1 MKTAHKLTLIGVS
14 VAAAMVLSYVET
26 LIPVPFAV
34 PGIKLGL
41 ANIVALFLLY
51 KLDWKAAGL
60 VSLIR
65 VLLTGLLFGNAASL
79 AYSAAGAVLSLIVM
93 ALLKKTGA
101 FSAVGVSVSG
111 AVMHNVGQI
120 LMAVVLLG
128 TDRILWWLP
137 PLAVSGVIT
146 GLAIGAAGA
155 LLIKK
160 IGVPGIGSEVGPAAS
175 LEKDDPGESAA
186 DGKERS

>member
-1 MKTAHKLTLIGVS
+1 MKATQKLTLIGVS
-14 VAAAMVLSYVET
+14 IAAAMVLSYVET

-41 ANIVALFLLY
+41 VNTVALFLLFR
-51 KLDWKAAGL
+51 LDWKAAGL

-65 VLLTGLLFGNAASL
+65 VLLSGLLFGNAASL
-79 AYSAAGAVLSLIVM
+79 AYSAAGAALSLVVM

-101 FSAVGVSVSG
+101 FSPVGISVSG
-111 AVMHNVGQI
+111 AVAHNVGQI

-128 TDRILWWLP
+128 TDQILWWLP
-137 PLAVSGVIT
+137 ALAVSGIVT

-155 LLIKK
+155 VLIKK
-160 IGVPGIGSEVGPAAS
+160 ISIPI
-175 LEKDDPGESAA
+175 
-186 DGKERS
+186 R

>member
-1 MKTAHKLTLIGVS
+1 MKAAQKLTLIGVS
-14 VAAAMVLSYVET
+14 IAAAMVLSYVET

-41 ANIVALFLLY
+41 ANTVALFLLFR
-51 KLDWKAAGL
+51 LDWKAAGL

-65 VLLTGLLFGNAASL
+65 VLLSGLLFGNAASL
-79 AYSAAGAVLSLIVM
+79 AYSAAGAALSLVVM

-101 FSAVGVSVSG
+101 FSPVGISVSG
-111 AVMHNVGQI
+111 AVAHNVGQI

-128 TDRILWWLP
+128 TDQILWWLP
-137 PLAVSGVIT
+137 ALAVSGIVT

-155 LLIKK
+155 VLIKK
-160 IGVPGIGSEVGPAAS
+160 ISIPI
-175 LEKDDPGESAA
+175 
-186 DGKERS
+186 R

>member
-1 MKTAHKLTLIGVS
+1 MKATQKLTLIGVS
-14 VAAAMVLSYVET
+14 IAAAMVLSYVET

-41 ANIVALFLLY
+41 ANTVALFLLFR
-51 KLDWKAAGL
+51 LDWKAAGL

-65 VLLTGLLFGNAASL
+65 VLLSGLLFGNAASL
-79 AYSAAGAVLSLIVM
+79 AYSAAGAALSLVVM

-101 FSAVGVSVSG
+101 FSPVGISVSG
-111 AVMHNVGQI
+111 AVAHNVGQI

-128 TDRILWWLP
+128 TDQILWWLP
-137 PLAVSGVIT
+137 ALAASGIVT

-155 LLIKK
+155 VLIKK
-160 IGVPGIGSEVGPAAS
+160 ISIPI
-175 LEKDDPGESAA
+175 
-186 DGKERS
+186 R

>member
-1 MKTAHKLTLIGVS
+1 MKTAHKLTLIGVCT
-14 VAAAMVLSYVET
+14 AAAMVLSYVET

-34 PGIKLGL
+34 PGVKLGL

-65 VLLTGLLFGNAASL
+65 VLLSGLLFGNAASL
-79 AYSAAGAVLSLIVM
+79 AYSAAGAALSLAVM
-93 ALLKKTGA
+93 ALLKKSA
-101 FSAVGVSVSG
+101 VFSPVGVSVSG
-111 AVMHNVGQI
+111 AVSHNIGQI

-137 PLAVSGVIT
+137 PLVASGAVT

-155 LLIKK
+155 LLIKR
-160 IGVPGIGSEVGPAAS
+160 I
-175 LEKDDPGESAA
+175 DPGNNKK
-186 DGKERS
+186 G

>member
-1 MKTAHKLTLIGVS
+1 MKATQKLTLIGVS
-14 VAAAMVLSYVET
+14 IAAAMVLSYVET

-41 ANIVALFLLY
+41 ANTVALFLLFR
-51 KLDWKAAGL
+51 LDWKAAGL

-65 VLLTGLLFGNAASL
+65 VLLSGLLFGNAASL
-79 AYSAAGAVLSLIVM
+79 AYSAAGAALSLVVM

-101 FSAVGVSVSG
+101 FSPVGISVSG
-111 AVMHNVGQI
+111 AVAHNVGQI

-128 TDRILWWLP
+128 TDQILWWLP
-137 PLAVSGVIT
+137 ALAVSGIVT

-155 LLIKK
+155 VLIKK
-160 IGVPGIGSEVGPAAS
+160 ISIPI
-175 LEKDDPGESAA
+175 
-186 DGKERS
+186 R